1 MKFIINH
8 EIDNYTAE
16 QISLAY
22 QSGERNFDIQLD
34 SAGGIVTAALSIYD
48 TLRGDAA
55 NNVSVKVIGKCYSA
69 ATIILLAA
77 PYEKRSASPNA
88 SFLIHSARTWTFDDL
103 DAKTLENMKDTIDT
117 MNERIENIYNER
129 TTMEKS
135 VMDQYMDSE
144 KIFFS
149 NEALTF
155 GFISNIDMLYNKADV
170 NISNTKSNT
179 HMNIVDKIKAVLI
192 SAISQIKNET
202 YKTVGGLEFETL
214 ELEVGAEVN
223 LADGVYE
230 LENDG
235 RVITVEKGSIIDIAD
250 KKDDNVE
257 DVKKDDVVD
266 EKKEDVVDEKK
277 EDIVDEKKD
286 DVKMYSEDEL
296 KAEIDKA
303 VAECKAS
310 LEAEFKAE
318 ADQIVAKFV
327 PYKEIV
333 DECGGI
339 EKLKTLK
346 DVTPK
351 DMSFE
356 SKVNE
361 KPAQRSLAEL
371 RDLCS
376 SKSCK

>member
-1 MKFIINH
+1 MKFLIN
-8 EIDNYTAE
+8 EIDDYISS
-16 QISLAY
+16 QIKGAY
-22 QSGERNFDIQLD
+22 ASGCRDFELEID
-34 SAGGIVTAALSIYD
+34 SPGGVVTSALSIYD
-48 TLRGDAA
+48 TLRGDES
-55 NNVSVKVIGKCYSA
+55 NRVSAKVVGRCFSA

-88 SFLIHSARTWTFDDL
+88 SFLIHSARTWTYDDL

-117 MNERIENIYNER
+117 MNERICSIYNER
-129 TTMEKS
+129 TTMEQD
-135 VMDQYMDSE
+135 VMDQYIENE

-149 NEALTF
+149 NEAMSF
-155 GFISNIDMLYNKADV
+155 GFISNIDMLYNKANV
-170 NISNTKSNT
+170 NISNIKTNT

-192 SAISQIKNET
+192 SAISQIKSES

-230 LENDG
+230 LESDG

-250 KKDDNVE
+250 KKEDTVE

-266 EKKEDVVDEKK
+266 EKKEDVIENNASEKK
-277 EDIVDEKKD
+277 EEI
-286 DVKMYSEDEL
+286 KMYSEDEL
-296 KAEIDKA
+296 KAEVDKA

-310 LEAEFKAE
+310 LEAEFKAKVDK
-318 ADQIVAKFV
+318 AVAEFT
-327 PYKEIV
+327 PFKEIV

-339 EKLKTLK
+339 EKLKALK

>member
-22 QSGERNFDIQLD
+22 QAGERNFDIQLD

-48 TLRGDAA
+48 TLRSDAA
-55 NNVSVKVIGKCYSA
+55 NNVSVKVTGKCYSA

-103 DAKTLENMKDTIDT
+103 DAKTLENMKDTIDA

-135 VMDQYMDSE
+135 VMDQYIDSE

-149 NEALTF
+149 NEAMAF
-155 GFISNIDMLYNKADV
+155 GFISNIDMLYNKASV
-170 NISNTKSNT
+170 NISNIKTNKN
-179 HMNIVDKIKAVLI
+179 MNIVDKIKAVLI
-192 SAISQIKNET
+192 SAISQIKSET

-230 LENDG
+230 LESDG

-250 KKDDNVE
+250 KKDDTVE

-266 EKKEDVVDEKK
+266 EKKDDVIFDNASEKK
-277 EDIVDEKKD
+277 E
-286 DVKMYSEDEL
+286 DVKMYSEEEL

-310 LEAEFKAE
+310 LEAEFKAK
-318 ADQIVAKFV
+318 ADQIAAEVAPF
-327 PYKEIV
+327 KEIV
-333 DECGGI
+333 DACGGI
-339 EKLKTLK
+339 EKLKALK
-346 DVTPK
+346 EVTPK
-351 DMSFE
+351 NVHFE
-356 SKVNE
+356 SDVNE
-361 KPAQRSLAEL
+361 KPAPRSLAEL

>member
-22 QSGERNFDIQLD
+22 QAGERNFDIQLD
-34 SAGGIVTAALSIYD
+34 SAGGLVTAALSIYD

-55 NNVSVKVIGKCYSA
+55 NNVSVKVTGKCYSA

-88 SFLIHSARTWTFDDL
+88 SFLIHSARTFTFDDL
-103 DAKTLENMKDTIDT
+103 DAKTLENMKDTIDA
-117 MNERIENIYNER
+117 MNERIESIYNER
-129 TTMEKS
+129 TTMEQA
-135 VMDQYMDSE
+135 VMDQYIENE

-149 NEALTF
+149 NEAMSF
-155 GFISNIDMLYNKADV
+155 GFISNIDMLYNKANV
-170 NISNTKSNT
+170 NISNIKTNT

-192 SAISQIKNET
+192 SAISQIKSET

-230 LENDG
+230 LESDG

-250 KKDDNVE
+250 KKDDTVE

-266 EKKEDVVDEKK
+266 EKKEDVIEDNASEKK
-277 EDIVDEKKD
+277 E

-310 LEAEFKAE
+310 LEAEFKAKV
-318 ADQIVAKFV
+318 DKTVAEFT
-327 PYKEIV
+327 PFKEIV

-339 EKLKTLK
+339 EKLKALK

-356 SKVNE
+356 SNVNE

>member
-1 MKFIINH
+1 MKFLIN
-8 EIDNYTAE
+8 EIDDYISS
-16 QISLAY
+16 QIKGAY
-22 QSGERNFDIQLD
+22 ASGCRDFELEID
-34 SAGGIVTAALSIYD
+34 SPGGVVTSALSIYD
-48 TLRGDAA
+48 TLRGDES
-55 NNVSVKVIGKCYSA
+55 NRVSAKVVGRCFSA

-88 SFLIHSARTWTFDDL
+88 SFLIHSARTWTYDDL
-103 DAKTLENMKDTIDT
+103 DAKTLENMKDTIDA
-117 MNERIENIYNER
+117 MNARIENIYNER

-135 VMDQYMDSE
+135 VMDQYIDSE

-149 NEALTF
+149 NEAMSF
-155 GFISNIDMLYNKADV
+155 GFISNIDMLYNKANV
-170 NISNTKSNT
+170 NILNIKTNT

-192 SAISQIKNET
+192 SAISQIKSET

-230 LENDG
+230 LEGDG

-250 KKDDNVE
+250 KKDDTVE

-266 EKKEDVVDEKK
+266 EKKEDVIEDNASEKK
-277 EDIVDEKKD
+277 EE
-286 DVKMYSEDEL
+286 VKMYSEDEL
-296 KAEIDKA
+296 KAEVDKA

-310 LEAEFKAE
+310 LEAEFKAK
-318 ADQIVAKFV
+318 ADQIAAEFT
-327 PYKEIV
+327 PFKEIV

-339 EKLKTLK
+339 EKLKALK

>member
-1 MKFIINH
+1 MKFLINH

-22 QSGERNFDIQLD
+22 QAGERNFDIQLD
-34 SAGGIVTAALSIYD
+34 SAGGLVTAALSIYD

-55 NNVSVKVIGKCYSA
+55 NNVSVKVTGKCYSA

-103 DAKTLENMKDTIDT
+103 DAKTLENMKDTIDA

-135 VMDQYMDSE
+135 IMDQYIENE

-149 NEALTF
+149 NEAMSF
-155 GFISNIDMLYNKADV
+155 GFISNIDMLYNKANV
-170 NISNTKSNT
+170 NISNIKTNT

-192 SAISQIKNET
+192 SAISQIKSET

-230 LENDG
+230 LESDG

-250 KKDDNVE
+250 KKDDTVE

-266 EKKEDVVDEKK
+266 EKKEDVIEDNASEKK
-277 EDIVDEKKD
+277 E

-296 KAEIDKA
+296 KAEVDNA

-310 LEAEFKAE
+310 LEAEFKAKAE
-318 ADQIVAKFV
+318 QIAAELTPF
-327 PYKEIV
+327 KEIV

-339 EKLKTLK
+339 EKLKALK

-351 DMSFE
+351 NMSFE

>member
-1 MKFIINH
+1 MKFLIN
-8 EIDNYTAE
+8 EIDDYISS
-16 QISLAY
+16 QIKGAY
-22 QSGERNFDIQLD
+22 ASGCRDFELEID
-34 SAGGIVTAALSIYD
+34 SPGGVVTSALSIYD
-48 TLRGDAA
+48 TLRGDES
-55 NNVSVKVIGKCYSA
+55 NRVSAKVVGRCFSA

-88 SFLIHSARTWTFDDL
+88 SFLIHSARTWTYDDL

-117 MNERIENIYNER
+117 MNERICSIYNER
-129 TTMEKS
+129 TTMEQD
-135 VMDQYMDSE
+135 VMDQHIENE

-149 NEALTF
+149 NEAMSF
-155 GFISNIDMLYNKADV
+155 GFISNIDMLYNKASV
-170 NISNTKSNT
+170 NISNIKTNKN
-179 HMNIVDKIKAVLI
+179 MNIVDKIKAVLI

-230 LENDG
+230 LESDG

-250 KKDDNVE
+250 KKDDTVE
-257 DVKKDDVVD
+257 DV
-266 EKKEDVVDEKK
+266 KKEDVVDEKK
-277 EDIVDEKKD
+277 DDVIEDNASEKKEE
-286 DVKMYSEDEL
+286 VKMYSEDEL

-310 LEAEFKAE
+310 LEAEFKAK
-318 ADQIVAKFV
+318 ADQIAAEVAPF
-327 PYKEIV
+327 KEIV
-333 DECGGI
+333 DACGGI
-339 EKLKTLK
+339 EKLKALK

-351 DMSFE
+351 NVHFE
-356 SKVNE
+356 SDVNE

>member
-1 MKFIINH
+1 MKFLINH

-22 QSGERNFDIQLD
+22 QAGERNFDIQLD
-34 SAGGIVTAALSIYD
+34 SAGGAVTAALSIYD
-48 TLRGDAA
+48 TLRGDES
-55 NNVSVKVIGKCYSA
+55 NNVSVKVIGRCYSA

-103 DAKTLENMKDTIDT
+103 DAKTLENMKDTIDA
-117 MNERIENIYNER
+117 MNERICSIYNER

-135 VMDQYMDSE
+135 VMDQYIENE

-149 NEALTF
+149 NEAMSF
-155 GFISNIDMLYNKADV
+155 GFISNIDMLYNKANV
-170 NISNTKSNT
+170 NISNIKTNT

-192 SAISQIKNET
+192 SAISQIKSET

-230 LENDG
+230 LESDG

-250 KKDDNVE
+250 KKDDTVE

-266 EKKEDVVDEKK
+266 EKKEDVIEDNASEKK
-277 EDIVDEKKD
+277 E

-296 KAEIDKA
+296 KAEVDKA

-310 LEAEFKAE
+310 LEAEFKAK
-318 ADQIVAKFV
+318 ADQIAAEFT
-327 PYKEIV
+327 PFKEIV

-339 EKLKTLK
+339 EKLKALK

>member
-1 MKFIINH
+1 MKFLIN
-8 EIDNYTAE
+8 EIDDYISS
-16 QISLAY
+16 QIKCAYASGCRDFELEIDSL
-22 QSGERNFDIQLD
+22 
-34 SAGGIVTAALSIYD
+34 GGVVTSALSIYD
-48 TLRGDAA
+48 TLRGDES
-55 NNVSVKVIGKCYSA
+55 NRVSAKVVGRCFSA

-88 SFLIHSARTWTFDDL
+88 SFLIHSARTWTYDDL
-103 DAKTLENMKDTIDT
+103 DAKTLENMKDAIDT
-117 MNERIENIYNER
+117 MNERICSIYNER
-129 TTMEKS
+129 TTMEQD
-135 VMDQYMDSE
+135 VMDQYIENE

-149 NEALTF
+149 NEAMSF
-155 GFISNIDMLYNKADV
+155 GFISNIDMLYNKASV
-170 NISNTKSNT
+170 NISNIKTNT

-230 LENDG
+230 LEGDS
-235 RVITVEKGSIIDIAD
+235 RVITVEKGSIIDISD
-250 KKDDNVE
+250 KKDDTVE

-266 EKKEDVVDEKK
+266 EKKDDVIEDNASEKK
-277 EDIVDEKKD
+277 EE
-286 DVKMYSEDEL
+286 VKMYSEEEL
-296 KAEIDKA
+296 KAEVDKA

-310 LEAEFKAE
+310 LEAEFKAK
-318 ADQIVAKFV
+318 ADQIAAEVAPF
-327 PYKEIV
+327 KEIV
-333 DECGGI
+333 DACGGI
-339 EKLKTLK
+339 EKLKALK

-351 DMSFE
+351 NVHFE
-356 SKVNE
+356 SDVNE

>member
-1 MKFIINH
+1 MKFLINH

-22 QSGERNFDIQLD
+22 QAGERNFDIQLD
-34 SAGGIVTAALSIYD
+34 SAGGLVTAALSIYD

-55 NNVSVKVIGKCYSA
+55 NNVSVKVTGKCYSA

-88 SFLIHSARTWTFDDL
+88 SFLIHSARTFTFDDL
-103 DAKTLENMKDTIDT
+103 DAKTLENMKDTIDA
-117 MNERIENIYNER
+117 MNERIESIYNER

-135 VMDQYMDSE
+135 IMDQYIENE

-149 NEALTF
+149 NEAMSF
-155 GFISNIDMLYNKADV
+155 GFISNIDMLYNKANV
-170 NISNTKSNT
+170 NISNIKTNT

-192 SAISQIKNET
+192 SAISQIKSET

-230 LENDG
+230 LESDG

-250 KKDDNVE
+250 KKDDTVE

-266 EKKEDVVDEKK
+266 EKKEDVIEDNASEKK
-277 EDIVDEKKD
+277 E

-296 KAEIDKA
+296 KAEIDNA

-310 LEAEFKAE
+310 LEAEFKAKAE
-318 ADQIVAKFV
+318 QIAAELTPF
-327 PYKEIV
+327 KEIV

-339 EKLKTLK
+339 EKLKALK

>member
-1 MKFIINH
+1 MKFLINN
-8 EIDNYTAE
+8 EIDDYISS
-16 QISLAY
+16 QIKEAY
-22 QSGERNFDIQLD
+22 ASGCRDFELEID
-34 SAGGIVTAALSIYD
+34 SDGGVVTSALSIYD
-48 TLRGDAA
+48 TLRGDAS
-55 NNVSVKVIGKCYSA
+55 NNVSAKVTGKCYSA

-88 SFLIHSARTWTFDDL
+88 SFLIHSARTWSWDDL
-103 DAKTLENMKDTIDT
+103 DAKTLESMKGAIDT

-135 VMDQYMDSE
+135 VMDQYIDSE

-149 NEALTF
+149 NEAMAF
-155 GFISNIDMLYNKADV
+155 GFISNIDMLYNKASV
-170 NISNTKSNT
+170 NISNIKTNKN
-179 HMNIVDKIKAVLI
+179 MNIVDKIKAVLI

-202 YKTVGGLEFETL
+202 YKTTSGLEFEVL

-230 LENDG
+230 LEGDG
-235 RVITVEKGSIIDIAD
+235 RVITVENGIIIDIDD
-250 KKDDNVE
+250 KKDDTDDDKNDGTTE
-257 DVKKDDVVD
+257 DKKDDTVKD
-266 EKKEDVVDEKK
+266 EKKEE
-277 EDIVDEKKD
+277 
-286 DVKMYSEDEL
+286 VKMYSEDEL
-296 KAEIDKA
+296 KAEVDKA

-310 LEAEFKAE
+310 LETEFKAKV
-318 ADQIVAKFV
+318 DKTVAEFT
-327 PYKEIV
+327 PFKEIV

-339 EKLKTLK
+339 EKLKALK
-346 DVTPK
+346 GVTPK